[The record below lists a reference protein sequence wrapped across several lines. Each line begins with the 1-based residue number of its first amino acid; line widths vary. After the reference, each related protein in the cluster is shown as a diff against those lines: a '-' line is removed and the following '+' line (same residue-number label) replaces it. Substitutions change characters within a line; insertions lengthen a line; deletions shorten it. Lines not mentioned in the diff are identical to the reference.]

1 MKFGKK
7 RRKRD
12 TFDDEFEDLDLSFQ
26 KLSHSFEKNPNMTVW
41 SKNEENLKN
50 NIKHK
55 SQNNSNPNLQI
66 PNKNVTTDEINIFQD
81 FESDVASDNLGSEE
95 SMIDLGEYF
104 SIEYYPE
111 PYCDIVN
118 KMPTVCL
125 ELSILE
131 LWANDGKYDEATD
144 LAMEL
149 LTKESIL
156 YKMNNYNKSGIYLM
170 ERNFTSLLG
179 GVKLDSS
186 GKIIGAE
193 STVIRWFIKMNAT
206 EALLVSISSALLSY
220 IWKTRSF
227 SINRKDKMV

>member
-1 MKFGKK
+1 
-7 RRKRD
+7 
-12 TFDDEFEDLDLSFQ
+12 
-26 KLSHSFEKNPNMTVW
+26 MTVR
-41 SKNEENLKN
+41 SNNEENLKS

-55 SQNNSNPNLQI
+55 SQNKVEPIQRISD
-66 PNKNVTTDEINIFQD
+66 KNVTQDEINIFQD
-81 FESDVASDNLGSEE
+81 FESHVASDNLGLEE

-144 LAMEL
+144 LAIEL

-156 YKMNNYNKSGIYLM
+156 DKINNYNKSGIYLM

-179 GVKLDSS
+179 GIKLNSS

-206 EALLVSISSALLSY
+206 EALLVSISSALLSF
-220 IWKTRSF
+220 IWKLDRYRLTEKIKWSSF
-227 SINRKDKMV
+227 LYIVVHK